1 MATVC
6 CLNGPTA
13 DPKSTHHWDCNTD
26 LAILGQDEYAKQRWR
41 CRTAMK
47 GQNVGMIDSHGFPHL
62 QAGFWVWGWRWAN
75 GTIVLLQPAFLD
87 RPWKQTGTRDYQYC
101 ISYDIYILYIYT
113 YIYIRDI
120 SSILVFLNHIILLIF
135 LYISGPPKNE
145 KTPWRMSSLWWTR
158 RTSWASVADARGAQS
173 GCLVSMA
180 MGVSIVIAV
189 WMVYFMDNPSKY
201 SKWDTSV
208 SCLGDPKVWSILPT
222 ASRSI
227 MAWTCWWYDD
237 RIGTSRR
244 SGTRNE
250 FLKW

>member
-1 MATVC
+1 VKANRYSRLSV
-6 CLNGPTA
+6 LY
-13 DPKSTHHWDCNTD
+13 
-26 LAILGQDEYAKQRWR
+26 I
-41 CRTAMK
+41 
-47 GQNVGMIDSHGFPHL
+47 
-62 QAGFWVWGWRWAN
+62 VW
-75 GTIVLLQPAFLD
+75 
-87 RPWKQTGTRDYQYC
+87 Y
-101 ISYDIYILYIYT
+101 IYIIYIHV

-237 RIGTSRR
+237 RIGTSSR
-244 SGTRNE
+244 SGTRIE